1 MRKTRKLLR
10 LATLC
15 LGASLALTL
24 CAFASRT
31 GTTTGDALRLRASAS
46 TSAKIYS
53 LLEKGTKLDIL
64 DEENGWYKVRCSDGT
79 VGYVSAS
86 YITVSFTETKGTV
99 TGGTINVRKG
109 PSTNHSKVST
119 VYTGKSV
126 NVTGEESGWY
136 KVSFDGMSGYIRAD
150 FIELAAAESATEA
163 PAEVALPETEETV
176 IEETVPAEE
185 TAPAEDETVYGVVVG
200 GTINVRKGPGTD
212 YGKITSVRSGKSV
225 VILGEENGWYKLSFD
240 DVTGYIRSD
249 FIQKV
254 SNEVSAVGAA
264 VAAASWNYLGVP
276 YVYGGSSP
284 NGFDCSGFTLYLY
297 KQHGISLPH
306 GATAQYNN
314 CGEYVAKE
322 NLQPGDLVFFS
333 DSSHAIGHCA
343 VYVGDDTIIHAR
355 SSVKSVVT
363 NKLSSSYYSSH
374 YVGAKRIG

>member
-10 LATLC
+10 PLLLC
-15 LGASLALTL
+15 LGAALTL
-24 CAFASRT
+24 TLSAFANET
-31 GTTTGDALRLRASAS
+31 GTTTGDALRLRAAAS
-46 TSAKIYS
+46 TNAKIYS
-53 LLEKGTKLDIL
+53 LLEKGTKLEIL
-64 DEENGWYKVRCSDGT
+64 AEEGSWYKVRCSDGT
-79 VGYVSAS
+79 VGYVSAD
-86 YITVSFTETKGTV
+86 YVAVTWTECKGTV

-109 PSTNHSKVST
+109 PGTSYAKVTT

-126 NVTGEESGWY
+126 TVTAKENGWY
-136 KVSFDGMSGYIRAD
+136 KVSFDGTSGYIRAD
-150 FIELAAAESATEA
+150 FVELVTEA
-163 PAEVALPETEETV
+163 PAETPVEQTAP
-176 IEETVPAEE
+176 PAEE
-185 TAPAEDETVYGVVVG
+185 TAPAEQPAPTEETPAEEDAKRYGVVVG

-212 YGKITSVRSGKSV
+212 HAKITTVRSGKSV
-225 VILGEENGWYKLSFD
+225 EILGEENGWYKLSFD
-240 DVTGYIRSD
+240 GVTGYIRAD
-249 FIQKV
+249 FLMET
-254 SNEVSAVGAA
+254 SSEVSTVGAA
-264 VAAASWNYLGVP
+264 VAAAAWNYLGIP

-284 NGFDCSGFTLYLY
+284 SGFDCSGFTLYLF

-306 GATAQYNN
+306 GATAQYKN

-363 NKLSSSYYSSH
+363 NKLSSNYYTSH

>member
-64 DEENGWYKVRCSDGT
+64 DGENGWYKIRCSDGT
-79 VGYVSAS
+79 VGYVSAD
-86 YITVSFTETKGTV
+86 YVKVTFTETRGTV
-99 TGGTINVRKG
+99 TGGTINVRSG
-109 PSTNHSKVST
+109 AGTNHSKVTT

-126 NVTGEESGWY
+126 DVTGEENGWY
-136 KVSFDGMSGYIRAD
+136 KVSFDGTSGYIRAD
-150 FIELAAAESATEA
+150 FIELAAAEVSTEA
-163 PAEVALPETEETV
+163 PAEVTLPETEETPV
-176 IEETVPAEE
+176 EEAAPAEE
-185 TAPAEDETVYGVVVG
+185 SADDTVYGVVVG
-200 GTINVRKGPGTD
+200 GTINVRKGPGTEHS
-212 YGKITSVRSGKSV
+212 KITSVRSGKSV
-225 VILGEENGWYKLSFD
+225 TILGEENGWYKLSFD
-240 DVTGYIRSD
+240 DVTGYIRGD

-254 SNEVSAVGAA
+254 SNEGSAVGAA
-264 VAAASWNYLGVP
+264 VAAASWNYLGIP

-284 NGFDCSGFTLYLY
+284 SGFDCSGFTLYLY

-333 DSSHAIGHCA
+333 DSSHTIGHCA

-363 NKLSSSYYSSH
+363 NKLSSNYYSSH

>member
-79 VGYVSAS
+79 VGYVSAD
-86 YITVSFTETKGTV
+86 YVAVTWTECKGTV

-109 PSTNHSKVST
+109 PGTNHSKVST

-126 NVTGEESGWY
+126 NVTGEENGWY

-150 FIELAAAESATEA
+150 FIELAAAEAAAEAPTEA
-163 PAEVALPETEETV
+163 TLPETEETV
-176 IEETVPAEE
+176 VEETVPAEE
-185 TAPAEDETVYGVVVG
+185 TTPAEDETVYGVVVG

-240 DVTGYIRSD
+240 DVTGYIRGD

-254 SNEVSAVGAA
+254 SKEVSAVGAA

-284 NGFDCSGFTLYLY
+284 SGFDCSGFTLYLY

>member
-109 PSTNHSKVST
+109 PGTNHSKVST

-126 NVTGEESGWY
+126 NVTGEENGWY

-176 IEETVPAEE
+176 VEETIPAEE
-185 TAPAEDETVYGVVVG
+185 SAPAEDETVYGVVVG

-240 DVTGYIRSD
+240 DVTGYIRGD

-276 YVYGGSSP
+276 YVYGASSP

>member
-109 PSTNHSKVST
+109 P
-119 VYTGKSV
+119 
-126 NVTGEESGWY
+126 
-136 KVSFDGMSGYIRAD
+136 
-150 FIELAAAESATEA
+150 
-163 PAEVALPETEETV
+163 
-176 IEETVPAEE
+176 
-185 TAPAEDETVYGVVVG
+185 
-200 GTINVRKGPGTD
+200 GTD

-240 DVTGYIRSD
+240 DVTGYIRGD

>member
-109 PSTNHSKVST
+109 PGTNHSKVST

-176 IEETVPAEE
+176 VEETIPAEE
-185 TAPAEDETVYGVVVG
+185 SAPAEDETVYGVVVG

>member
-15 LGASLALTL
+15 LGTALALTL

-46 TSAKIYS
+46 TGAKIYS

-64 DEENGWYKVRCSDGT
+64 DEEGSWYKVRCSDGT
-79 VGYVSAS
+79 VGYVSAD
-86 YITVSFTETKGTV
+86 YVKVTFTETAGTV

-109 PSTNHSKVST
+109 PGTEYTKLAT

-126 NVTGEESGWY
+126 SVTGEENGWY
-136 KVSFDGMSGYIRAD
+136 KVSFDSTSGYIRAD
-150 FIELAAAESATEA
+150 FIKLSAAQVSTEA
-163 PAEVALPETEETV
+163 PAEVILPDGSETV
-176 IEETVPAEE
+176 IEESAPVEE
-185 TAPAEDETVYGVVVG
+185 TAPAEKETVYGVVVG
-200 GTINVRKGPGTD
+200 GTINVRKGPGTEH
-212 YGKITSVRSGKSV
+212 GKITSVRSGKSV
-225 VILGEENGWYKLSFD
+225 TILGEENGWYKLSFD
-240 DVTGYIRSD
+240 DVTGYIRND

-254 SNEVSAVGAA
+254 SNASSAVGAA

-276 YVYGGSSP
+276 YVYGGASP
-284 NGFDCSGFTLYLY
+284 SGFDCSGFTLYLF

-333 DSSHAIGHCA
+333 DSSHAIGHCG
-343 VYVGDDTIIHAR
+343 VYVGNDTIIHAR